1 MPTIGNINLNLHTV
15 DRDETVYA
23 TEFNSVSKKDVIA
36 LRRTPS
42 TTKAPNLRTQIR
54 HEKTLAAAKEG
65 DPGKNVTVSI
75 AVTVPPGLTDVSVKD
90 YVANAVT
97 QSAQAM
103 AELAVS
109 GDIHL

>member
-1 MPTIGNINLNLHTV
+1 MPKIGNIDLNLHTV

-23 TEFNSVSKKDVIA
+23 TVLNSVSKKDVIA
-36 LRRTPS
+36 LRRTPT
-42 TTKAPNLRTQIR
+42 TTKSPNLRTQIR

-75 AVTVPPGLTDVSVKD
+75 AVTVPPGLTDAIVQE

-97 QSAQAM
+97 QSAHAM
-103 AELAVS
+103 AELATS